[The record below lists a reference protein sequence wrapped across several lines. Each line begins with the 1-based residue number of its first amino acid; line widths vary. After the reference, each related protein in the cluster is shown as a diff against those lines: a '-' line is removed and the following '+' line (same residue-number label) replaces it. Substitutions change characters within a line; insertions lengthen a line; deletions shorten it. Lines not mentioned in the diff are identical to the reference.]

1 MNDSDAGAAEI
12 ATGAVTVSV
21 TGIVAVVFVPSKV
34 TVTVPLYVPAASPA
48 PLAVTVIA
56 LGVLP
61 KVGETVS
68 HAAEL
73 AAVNDAEPALAL
85 TESCC
90 PAGAVPP
97 CTCVKLR
104 DVGVTERAVVD
115 VIVSVT
121 GTMSG
126 DGNPEL

>member
-1 MNDSDAGAAEI
+1 M
-12 ATGAVTVSV
+12 
-21 TGIVAVVFVPSKV
+21 
-34 TVTVPLYVPAASPA
+34 
-48 PLAVTVIA
+48 TVIA
-56 LGVLP
+56 VGVLA

-73 AAVNDAEPALAL
+73 AAVNETEPTLAL

-90 PAGAVPP
+90 PAGAAPP

-104 DVGVTERAVVD
+104 EVGVTVRVALD

-121 GTMSG
+121 GTTKG
-126 DGNPEL
+126 DGSPEL